1 MMTEKFE
8 IPQEVF
14 DKAPHLQ
21 LSRRAI
27 IKGLAAGT
35 MFPIVAGCATV
46 AQTDAQLA
54 QLSASA
60 WADLKAQTPVSRDT
74 RLVGPVMET
83 WNQLVSGTPKA
94 NEPWD
99 VQVFD
104 DSTVNAFVMPGN
116 RVGIYR
122 GIVDLTENMDQL
134 SSVLGHE
141 VGHAVNQHAAKRA
154 QRTQLAQIGLLAGQV
169 AIGTAAGSG
178 RLSQAQAQSMAAL
191 GGAAVQFGVILP
203 FSRSHELEADKLGV
217 DYMHASGF
225 SVKEAP
231 RLWELMAA
239 QSEGQ
244 RPAEFMSTHPDPLR
258 RASDLRN
265 YINAQGYDVV

>member
-1 MMTEKFE
+1 MTDHFE
-8 IPQEVF
+8 IPQEIL
-14 DKAPHLQ
+14 DTAPRME

-35 MFPIVAGCATV
+35 MFPIVAGCATT

-60 WADLKAQTPVSRDT
+60 WADLKAQTPVSRDS

-83 WNQLVSGTPKA
+83 WNQLVAGTPKA
-94 NEPWD
+94 NEAWD

-104 DSTVNAFVMPGN
+104 SQSVNAFVMPGN

-141 VGHAVNQHAAKRA
+141 VGHSVNFHAAKRA
-154 QRTQLAQIGLLAGQV
+154 QRAQFANIGLIAGQI
-169 AIGTAAGSG
+169 ALGTAASTGRVSG
-178 RLSQAQAQSMAAL
+178 ANAQVLSQL

-258 RASDLRN
+258 RADELRN
-265 YINAQGYDVV
+265 YINSQGYDVV

>member
-1 MMTEKFE
+1 MEERFE

-14 DKAPHLQ
+14 DKAPRINLT
-21 LSRRAI
+21 RRGI

-54 QLSASA
+54 QVSAQA
-60 WADLKAQTPVSRDT
+60 WSQLKAETPISRD
-74 RLVGPVMET
+74 RQLIGPVMET

-104 DSTVNAFVMPGN
+104 SGAVNAFVMPGN

-141 VGHAVNQHAAKRA
+141 VGHAVNQHAARRA
-154 QRTQLAQIGLLAGQV
+154 QRGQLAQIGLLAGQI
-169 AIGTAAGSG
+169 AIGTAAGAG
-178 RLSQAQAQSMAAL
+178 RLSQAQAQNMAAL

-203 FSRSHELEADKLGV
+203 FSRSHELEADRLGV

-231 RLWELMAA
+231 RLWELMAK
-239 QSEGQ
+239 QSQGQ
-244 RPAEFMSTHPDPLR
+244 RPPEFMSTHPDPLR
-258 RASDLRN
+258 RASDLRS
-265 YINAQGYDVV
+265 YINQQGYDVV

>member
-1 MMTEKFE
+1 MTEKFE

-14 DKAPHLQ
+14 DKAPRLQ

-35 MFPIVAGCATV
+35 MFPIIAGCASV
-46 AQTDAQLA
+46 AETDAQLA

-60 WADLKAQTPVSRDT
+60 WADLKAQTPVSRDS

-83 WNQLVSGTPKA
+83 WNQLVAGTPKA

-99 VQVFD
+99 VQVFE
-104 DSTVNAFVMPGN
+104 DSAVNAFVMPGN

-141 VGHAVNQHAAKRA
+141 VGHAVNQHSAKRA
-154 QRTQLAQIGLLAGQV
+154 RQSQLAQFGALAGQV
-169 AIGTAAGSG
+169 ALGTVASTG
-178 RLSQAQAQSMAAL
+178 RISAQQAQTMAQL
-191 GGAAVQFGVILP
+191 GLVGVQFGVILP

-217 DYMHASGF
+217 DYMHNSGF

-258 RASDLRN
+258 RASDLRD

>member
-1 MMTEKFE
+1 MTDRFE

-14 DKAPHLQ
+14 DKAPHIKLT
-21 LSRRAI
+21 RRGV

-54 QLSASA
+54 ELSATA
-60 WADLKAQTPVSRDT
+60 WADLKAQTPQSRDS

-83 WNQLVSGTPKA
+83 WNQLVAGTPKA
-94 NEPWD
+94 NEAWD
-99 VQVFD
+99 VSVFD
-104 DSTVNAFVMPGN
+104 SDTVNAFVMPGN

-141 VGHAVNQHAAKRA
+141 VGHAVNQHSARRA
-154 QRTQLAQIGLLAGQV
+154 QRTQLAQIGLAAGQI
-169 AIGTAAGSG
+169 AIGSVAGAG
-178 RLSQAQAQSMAAL
+178 GLSQAAAQNMSQL

-203 FSRSHELEADKLGV
+203 FSRGHELEADKLGV
-217 DYMHASGF
+217 DYMHNSGF
-225 SVKEAP
+225 AVKEAP

-258 RASDLRN
+258 RAADLRS
-265 YINAQGYDVV
+265 YINEKGYDVV

>member
-1 MMTEKFE
+1 MEDVFQ
-8 IPQEVF
+8 IPQEVL
-14 DKAPHLQ
+14 DKAPRINLT
-21 LSRRAI
+21 RRGI

-54 QLSASA
+54 DLSASA
-60 WADLKAQTPVSRDT
+60 WADLKSQTPQSRDS

-83 WNQLVSGTPKA
+83 WNQLVAGTPKA

-99 VQVFD
+99 VTVFD
-104 DSTVNAFVMPGN
+104 SDTVNAFVMPGN

-141 VGHAVNQHAAKRA
+141 VGHAVNQHAARRA
-154 QRTQLAQIGLLAGQV
+154 QRAQIAQLGLIAGQI
-169 AIGTAAGSG
+169 AIGTAAGAG
-178 RLSQAQAQSMAAL
+178 GISQAQAQSMAAL

-203 FSRSHELEADKLGV
+203 FSRQHELEADKLGV
-217 DYMHASGF
+217 DYMHNSGF
-225 SVKEAP
+225 SVAQAP

-239 QSEGQ
+239 QSEGR

-258 RASDLRN
+258 RAADLRA
-265 YINAQGYDVV
+265 YINAQGYDLV

>member
-1 MMTEKFE
+1 MDERIE
-8 IPQEVF
+8 IPQDVL
-14 DKAPHLQ
+14 DTAPRINLT
-21 LSRRAI
+21 RRGI

-35 MFPIVAGCATV
+35 MFPIVAGCATI

-60 WADLKAQTPVSRDT
+60 WADLKASTPQSRDS
-74 RLVGPVMET
+74 RLVGPVMDT
-83 WNQLVSGTPKA
+83 WAQLVSGTPKA
-94 NEPWD
+94 NEEWD
-99 VQVFD
+99 VTVFD
-104 DSTVNAFVMPGN
+104 SQAVNAFVMPGN

-122 GIVDLTENMDQL
+122 GIVDLTENSDQL
-134 SSVLGHE
+134 SSILGHE
-141 VGHAVNQHAAKRA
+141 VGHSVEQHAAKRA

-169 AIGTAAGSG
+169 AIGTVASTGNIN
-178 RLSQAQAQSMAAL
+178 QAQAQGLAAL

-217 DYMHASGF
+217 DYMHNSGF
-225 SVKEAP
+225 DVTQAP

-239 QSEGQ
+239 QSQGQ

-258 RASDLRN
+258 RADELRG
-265 YINAQGYDVV
+265 YINQRGYGLA

>member
-1 MMTEKFE
+1 MEETFE
-8 IPQEVF
+8 IPQEVL
-14 DKAPHLQ
+14 DKAPRISLT
-21 LSRRAI
+21 RRGI

-46 AQTDAQLA
+46 AQTDAELA

-60 WADLKAQTPVSRDT
+60 WADLKSQTPVSRDS

-83 WNQLVSGTPKA
+83 WGQLVSGTPKA

-99 VQVFD
+99 VQIFD
-104 DSTVNAFVMPGN
+104 SDTVNAFVMPGN

-141 VGHAVNQHAAKRA
+141 VGHAVNQHAAQRANRA
-154 QRTQLAQIGLLAGQV
+154 QRAQIGLIAGQI
-169 AIGTAAGSG
+169 ALGTLGGAGG
-178 RLSQAQAQSMAAL
+178 LTGTQVNQLSQL

-203 FSRSHELEADKLGV
+203 FSRNHELEADKLGV

-225 SVKEAP
+225 SVQEAP

-258 RASDLRN
+258 RASDLRA
-265 YINAQGYDVV
+265 YINEQGYGVV

>member
-1 MMTEKFE
+1 MAERYE
-8 IPQEVF
+8 IPQEVL
-14 DKAPHLQ
+14 DKAPRINLT
-21 LSRRAI
+21 RRGI

-35 MFPIVAGCATV
+35 MFPIVAGCATIE
-46 AQTDAQLA
+46 QTDAQLA
-54 QLSASA
+54 QLSANA
-60 WADLKAQTPVSRDT
+60 WADLKSKTPQSRDS

-99 VQVFD
+99 VTVFD
-104 DSTVNAFVMPGN
+104 SESVNAFVMPGN

-141 VGHAVNQHAAKRA
+141 VGHAVNQHAARRA
-154 QRTQLAQIGLLAGQV
+154 QRAQLAQLGLIAGQV
-169 AIGTAAGSG
+169 AIGTAAASG
-178 RLSQAQAQSMAAL
+178 RVSQAQAQTMAAL

-203 FSRSHELEADKLGV
+203 FSRQHELEADKLGV
-217 DYMHASGF
+217 DYMANSGF
-225 SVKEAP
+225 AVKEAP
-231 RLWELMAA
+231 RLWELMAK

-244 RPAEFMSTHPDPLR
+244 RPPEFMSTHPDPLR
-258 RASDLRN
+258 RASELRG
-265 YINAQGYDVV
+265 YINARGYDVA

>member
-1 MMTEKFE
+1 MEERFE
-8 IPQEVF
+8 IPEEIL
-14 DKAPHLQ
+14 DTAPRIN

-54 QLSASA
+54 QLSATA
-60 WADLKAQTPVSRDT
+60 WADLKSQTPVSRDS
-74 RLVGPVMET
+74 RLVQPVMET
-83 WNQLVSGTPKA
+83 WGQLVSGTPKA
-94 NEPWD
+94 NEEWD

-104 DSTVNAFVMPGN
+104 DTTVNAFVMPGN

-141 VGHAVNQHAAKRA
+141 VGHSVKLHAAKRA
-154 QRTQLAQIGLLAGQV
+154 NRAQLANIGLMAGQI

-178 RLSQAQAQSMAAL
+178 QLSQATAQSMAAL

-203 FSRSHELEADKLGV
+203 FSRGHELEADKLGV

-239 QSEGQ
+239 QSEGE
-244 RPAEFMSTHPDPLR
+244 RP
-258 RASDLRN
+258 
-265 YINAQGYDVV
+265 